1 MNIVENNKLI
11 AEFMSIPVINE
22 TSGIITPMYKAVG
35 LGGWCRE
42 DELKYNLRW
51 DWLMSVVEKIE
62 SLDLELLKRNI
73 KYNLDKG
80 INFQNSNSII
90 IRWDKNNKRVFISSD
105 RNRAYKAVVEFIKWY
120 NKQGGKDED

>member
-1 MNIVENNKLI
+1 MDTIENNKLI

-51 DWLMSVVEKIE
+51 DWLMTVVMKLQEI
-62 SLDLELLKRNI
+62 SDDTHGFDLEIRFGSRPACILRTANPE
-73 KYNLDKG
+73 DRV
-80 INFQNSNSII
+80 INWNVDVMKH
-90 IRWDKNNKRVFISSD
+90 RSD
-105 RNRAYKAVVEFIKWY
+105 IDAVYETVVVSIKWL
-120 NKQGGKDED
+120 NKNKKK

>member
-51 DWLMSVVEKIE
+51 DWLMPVVEKMITMYDSQCLFE
-62 SLDLELLKRNI
+62 HPRYTNIDDKWKFHFEALSDCKCRADGKGETMLE
-73 KYNLDKG
+73 
-80 INFQNSNSII
+80 
-90 IRWDKNNKRVFISSD
+90 
-105 RNRAYKAVVEFIKWY
+105 ATYKAVIEFIKWY
-120 NKQGGKDED
+120 NKNKKK

>member
-1 MNIVENNKLI
+1 MNTTKNNKLI

-51 DWLMSVVEKIE
+51 DWLMPVVEKIE
-62 SLDLELLKRNI
+62 DLVTMEALPTFAGQPFSVEVGAYGVQVTADNGLTKTPFKKIAGKLSKIERT
-73 KYNLDKG
+73 
-80 INFQNSNSII
+80 
-90 IRWDKNNKRVFISSD
+90 
-105 RNRAYKAVVEFIKWY
+105 YKAVVQFIKWY
-120 NKQGGKDED
+120 NENK